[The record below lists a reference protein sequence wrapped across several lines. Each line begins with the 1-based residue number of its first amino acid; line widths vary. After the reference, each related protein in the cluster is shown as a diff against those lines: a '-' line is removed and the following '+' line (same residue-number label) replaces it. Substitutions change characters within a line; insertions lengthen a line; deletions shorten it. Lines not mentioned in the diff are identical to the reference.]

1 MHAVV
6 NRLTLGKPFDAD
18 LFDRIEGDLK
28 PQLANQSGFLDF
40 QIVRVSDQ
48 EVILLVWFA
57 TREALDEI
65 SSKVAGPWFADHV
78 RPYLAGPVQRS
89 VGEIVYPFPEPGDG

>member
-6 NRLTLGKPFDAD
+6 NRLTLGKPFDAP
-18 LFDRIEGDLK
+18 LFESIDRELRA
-28 PQLANQSGFLDF
+28 QLSDQSGFLNI
-40 QIVRVSDQ
+40 QIVRVSDL
-48 EVILLVWFA
+48 EVILLVLFA

-65 SSKVAGPWFADHV
+65 SSKIAGPWFAANV

-89 VGEIVYPFPEPGDG
+89 VGEVVYAFPE